1 MKKTYII
8 AEISANHGNDLNV
21 TLETLTAIAN
31 SGADAVKVQTYQ
43 ADSLTL
49 DVDNEYFGPKNS
61 GPWKG
66 IKPYDVFKEGALSL
80 EWHHVIKDKANELG
94 LDFFS
99 TPFDIDA
106 VDFLESIN
114 VPKYKIASFEI
125 NHIPLIKY
133 VASKGKPMI
142 ISTGVAEEN
151 DIKLA
156 IETCRKAGNNYIT
169 LLKCTS
175 QYPSKL
181 EDANLATMLD
191 MKEKFGVKVGL
202 SDHSEG
208 YRVPVI
214 AVSLGAEVVEKHF
227 ILDRKIGGP
236 DAFFSMEPHEFK
248 KMVDEIRLVEK
259 ALGKVKYSVSV
270 DQKRR
275 RRSIFVSENILVGE
289 TFTKNNIRVV
299 RPSIGMQ
306 PKFYDDI
313 LGKTASCNLV
323 KGSPLYNSDVTIDEN

>member
-99 TPFDIDA
+99 TPFDIEA
-106 VDFLESIN
+106 VNFLESIN

-142 ISTGVAEEN
+142 ISTGVADEK
-151 DIKLA
+151 DIELA
-156 IETCRKAGNNYIT
+156 IDTCRKAGNNDIT

-181 EDANLATMLD
+181 EDANLTTMLD
-191 MKEKFGVKVGL
+191 MKDKFKVKVGI

-208 YRVPVI
+208 YRVPVV
-214 AVSLGAEVVEKHF
+214 AASLGAEVIEKHF
-227 ILDRKIGGP
+227 ILDRTIGGP
-236 DAFFSMEPHEFK
+236 DAFFSMEPNEFK
-248 KMVDEIRLVEK
+248 KMVDEVRLVEK
-259 ALGKVKYSVSV
+259 ALGKVNYYVS
-270 DQKRR
+270 DNQKRR
-275 RRSIFVSENILVGE
+275 RRSIFVSKDIKKGEVINEDNI
-289 TFTKNNIRVV
+289 KIV
-299 RPSIGMQ
+299 RPGYGLH
-306 PKFYDDI
+306 PKYYNQVIETKAIKDF
-313 LGKTASCNLV
+313 K
-323 KGSPLYNSDVTIDEN
+323 KGDPFVIN

>member
-21 TLETLTAIAN
+21 TLETITAIAN

-49 DVDNEYFGPKNS
+49 NVDNEYFGPKNT

-80 EWHHVIKDKANELG
+80 EWHYVIKDKANELG

-99 TPFDIDA
+99 TPFDIEA
-106 VDFLESIN
+106 VNFLESIN

-133 VASKGKPMI
+133 VASKGKPLI
-142 ISTGVAEEN
+142 ISTGVADEK
-151 DIKLA
+151 DIELA
-156 IETCRKAGNNYIT
+156 IGTCRRAGNNDIT

-181 EDANLATMLD
+181 EDANLTTMLD
-191 MKEKFGVKVGL
+191 MKDKFKVKVGL

-208 YRVPVI
+208 YRVPVV
-214 AVSLGAEVVEKHF
+214 AASLGAEVIEKHF
-227 ILDRKIGGP
+227 ILDRTIGGP
-236 DAFFSMEPHEFK
+236 DAFFSMEPNEFK
-248 KMVDEIRLVEK
+248 KMVDEVRLVEK
-259 ALGKVKYSVSV
+259 ALGKVNYHVSD
-270 DQKRR
+270 DQKAR
-275 RRSIFVSENILVGE
+275 RRSIFVSKDIKKGE
-289 TFTKNNIRVV
+289 VINEDNIRIV
-299 RPSIGMQ
+299 RPGYGLH
-306 PKFYDDI
+306 PKYYNQVIDTRAIKDFKKGDP
-313 LGKTASCNLV
+313 LV
-323 KGSPLYNSDVTIDEN
+323 TN

>member
-99 TPFDIDA
+99 TPFDIEA
-106 VDFLESIN
+106 VNFLESIN

-142 ISTGVAEEN
+142 ISTGVADEK
-151 DIKLA
+151 DIELA
-156 IETCRKAGNNYIT
+156 IDTCRKAGNNDIT

-181 EDANLATMLD
+181 EDANLTTMLD
-191 MKEKFGVKVGL
+191 MKDKFKVKVGI

-208 YRVPVI
+208 YRVPVV
-214 AVSLGAEVVEKHF
+214 AASLGAEVIEKHF
-227 ILDRKIGGP
+227 ILDRTIGGP
-236 DAFFSMEPHEFK
+236 DAFFSMEPNEFK
-248 KMVDEIRLVEK
+248 KMVDEVRLVEK
-259 ALGKVKYSVSV
+259 ALGKVNYYVS
-270 DQKRR
+270 DNQKGR
-275 RRSIFVSENILVGE
+275 RRSIFVSKDIKKGEVINEDNI
-289 TFTKNNIRVV
+289 KIV
-299 RPSIGMQ
+299 RPGYGLH
-306 PKFYDDI
+306 PKYYNQVIETKAIKDF
-313 LGKTASCNLV
+313 K
-323 KGSPLYNSDVTIDEN
+323 KGDPFVIN

>member
-8 AEISANHGNDLNV
+8 AEISANHGNDLNI

-66 IKPYDVFKEGALSL
+66 LKPYDVFKEGALSL
-80 EWHHVIKDKANELG
+80 EWHHLIKDKANELG

-99 TPFDIDA
+99 TPFDIEA
-106 VDFLESIN
+106 VNFLESIN

-133 VASKGKPMI
+133 VASKGKPII
-142 ISTGVAEEN
+142 ISTGVADEQ

-156 IETCRKAGNNYIT
+156 IETCRNEGNYDIT

-181 EDANLATMLD
+181 EDANLAKMLD
-191 MKEKFGVKVGL
+191 MKDRFKVKIGL

-208 YRVPVI
+208 YRVPVV
-214 AVSLGAEVVEKHF
+214 AASLGAEIIEKHF

-236 DAFFSMEPHEFK
+236 DAFFSMEPNEFK
-248 KMVDEIRLVEK
+248 NMVDEVRLVEK
-259 ALGKVKYSVSV
+259 ALGKVNYCVSD
-270 DQKRR
+270 DQRGR
-275 RRSIFVSENILVGE
+275 RRSIFVSRDIKKGELINEDNI
-289 TFTKNNIRVV
+289 KIV
-299 RPSIGMQ
+299 RPGYGLH
-306 PKFYDDI
+306 PKYYNQVIDTKATKDF
-313 LGKTASCNLV
+313 K
-323 KGSPLYNSDVTIDEN
+323 KGDPFVIN

>member
-43 ADSLTL
+43 ANSLTL
-49 DVDNEYFGPKNS
+49 NVDNEYFGPKNS

-99 TPFDIDA
+99 TPFDIEA
-106 VDFLESIN
+106 VNFLESIN

-142 ISTGVAEEN
+142 ISTGVADEK
-151 DIKLA
+151 DIELA
-156 IETCRKAGNNYIT
+156 IDTCRKAGNNDIT

-181 EDANLATMLD
+181 EDANLTTMLD
-191 MKEKFGVKVGL
+191 MKDKFKVKVGL

-208 YRVPVI
+208 YRVPVV
-214 AVSLGAEVVEKHF
+214 AASLGAEVIEKHF
-227 ILDRKIGGP
+227 ILDRAIGGP
-236 DAFFSMEPHEFK
+236 DAFFSMEPNEFK
-248 KMVDEIRLVEK
+248 KMVDEVRLVEK
-259 ALGKVKYSVSV
+259 ALGKVNYYVSD
-270 DQKRR
+270 DQKGR
-275 RRSIFVSENILVGE
+275 RRSIFVSKDIKKGEVINEDNI
-289 TFTKNNIRVV
+289 KIV
-299 RPSIGMQ
+299 RPGYGLH
-306 PKFYDDI
+306 PKYYNQVIDTRAIKDF
-313 LGKTASCNLV
+313 K
-323 KGSPLYNSDVTIDEN
+323 KGDPFVTN